1 MSPSWLEKEHCV
13 TRLFPGFDFM
23 RITTDRDVRS
33 DDDQI
38 LFFGQSSHPNG
49 VLDIRKKV
57 VSQMDNAMVG
67 RNHLIQ
73 SVSELNREVVVE
85 EKLHAASACS

>member
-1 MSPSWLEKEHCV
+1 
-13 TRLFPGFDFM
+13 
-23 RITTDRDVRS
+23 
-33 DDDQI
+33 
-38 LFFGQSSHPNG
+38 
-49 VLDIRKKV
+49 
-57 VSQMDNAMVG
+57 MDNAMVG